1 MEFNLE
7 EKYLPIGSTVMIENF
22 DHPVVIISVRPEVM
36 MDNGE
41 RGYIDYGAILHP
53 FGFTQLDDCIYFSTG
68 AIKEV
73 LTLGYMNDE
82 YEKMTELISIYT
94 GENGEEAIEIINKE
108 IAANGM
114 ENPGTLLDVIKE
126 RLSEVNGKDGEEI
139 L

>member
-1 MEFNLE
+1 
-7 EKYLPIGSTVMIENF
+7 
-22 DHPVVIISVRPEVM
+22 
-36 MDNGE
+36 
-41 RGYIDYGAILHP
+41 
-53 FGFTQLDDCIYFSTG
+53 
-68 AIKEV
+68 
-73 LTLGYMNDE
+73 MNDE